1 MRLRLRRPKT
11 ARRWHK
17 QIIRHV
23 IRRVCGKNAT
33 ITGMPGPKPFIRSKP
48 TDDDVRVLLALYAA
62 ERSDSAY
69 LTQAGRAIIA
79 ALLVYVGSVAALGQN
94 FQDAPLL
101 TLIVPLPALGLLI
114 VFVVNSFNQ
123 ALRDVSSRSLETLL
137 HGATSGYLPNWTI
150 DMLAKSAQGLEEGM
164 PALLPDEAKAL
175 DPKHF
180 RDSQCAASRDR
191 DRADCNRPFLQPPSS
206 QQTSQMVF
214 TNLQRPHRLSGGDW
228 HGPRLV
234 LRPPPGH
241 LGAQGYNVALGT
253 VDDYVP
259 RGRRLYRASG
269 HVVLGGFA
277 GIRHRKRAEIA
288 AKILLDRFQSARA
301 PHSSPRPSES
311 HSACGPPLRVVP
323 YSSCQATHELKH

>member
-23 IRRVCGKNAT
+23 CGENAT
-33 ITGMPGPKPFIRSKP
+33 ITGMPGPMPFIRSKP
-48 TDDDVRVLLALYAA
+48 TDDDVRILLALYAA

-79 ALLVYVGSVAALGQN
+79 ALLVYVGSVAALGQQ

-137 HGATSGYLPNWTI
+137 HGATSDYLPNWTI

-164 PALLPDEAKAL
+164 PTPLPDEAKAL

-180 RDSQCAASRDR
+180 RDSSAPLREIVIGLTATDHFYNRH
-191 DRADCNRPFLQPPSS
+191 RANKHHKWFLRIYSVL
-206 QQTSQMVF
+206 TGFLVVTGMV
-214 TNLQRPHRLSGGDW
+214 
-228 HGPRLV
+228 LV
-234 LRPPPGH
+234 LCYGLHQVIWGH
-241 LGAQGYNVALGT
+241 NATTWHWEQWMIMCLEVAVFMAL
-253 VDDYVP
+253 
-259 RGRRLYRASG
+259 
-269 HVVLGGFA
+269 VVMLFWAVFA

-288 AKILLDRFQSARA
+288 AKILLEPLPVGS
-301 PHSSPRPSES
+301 RP
-311 HSACGPPLRVVP
+311 A
-323 YSSCQATHELKH
+323 Q